1 MRRNDGGR
9 RAGRAMVLAKATV
22 IGAGLV
28 LAPFDAA
35 RAQGG
40 VADSVLRATRHW
52 IDSLDARSG
61 RRWPAGCPS
70 YSDFPYMATTIP
82 GCQIS
87 GIPAPT
93 SYDTARV
100 LSFQHLESPFM
111 HAGPP
116 RPVER
121 LDAAD
126 SIPIVVGD
134 WHGLIRGTPPKWPE
148 GRRVRSRA
156 SRRRGVVARRL
167 RAPLSQGSTRGI
179 ARGAAIAGARPL
191 SCSDRAVGSRSA
203 PEGTLAARARQHDAC
218 IRRRPTRRS
227 RVRSHAGRLLPSRA
241 RGCAA
246 TTCPALH
253 LRVRSGWDPGGGHA
267 TRERMQVTI
276 VVQGAQSR
284 TR

>member
-1 MRRNDGGR
+1 
-9 RAGRAMVLAKATV
+9 MVLAKATV

-134 WHGLIRGTPPKWPE
+134 WHGLIEAHRLSGQKDVGFVLAP
-148 GRRVRSRA
+148 VD
-156 SRRRGVVARRL
+156 VA
-167 RAPLSQGSTRGI
+167 GS
-179 ARGAAIAGARPL
+179 
-191 SCSDRAVGSRSA
+191 
-203 PEGTLAARARQHDAC
+203 
-218 IRRRPTRRS
+218 
-227 RVRSHAGRLLPSRA
+227 SHADFALRCRKGVLEALLEGQQSLGRGHSHA
-241 RGCAA
+241 VI
-246 TTCPALH
+246 
-253 LRVRSGWDPGGGHA
+253 VRLGAGPPQ
-267 TRERMQVTI
+267 RERWLLGHDSTTLVFAGDQRDVRAFVRTLGGSSRLALEVVRPRPAPPSIFVFDLDGIPVVVT
-276 VVQGAQSR
+276 QLESACR
-284 TR
+284 